1 MNKEKIIIKAL
12 DGGWYKL
19 ELTDK
24 YGTYVGVCEQTLE
37 DCIKYAKYYFSGADE
52 RKRKNDSWG
61 KCVQQLIEADRKA
74 GRSWE

>member
-1 MNKEKIIIKAL
+1 MNKETITIKAL
-12 DGGWYKL
+12 DSGWYKL

-24 YGTYVGVCEQTLE
+24 YGTYVGVCEQSVE
-37 DCIKYAKYYFSGADE
+37 DCMKYAENYFAGADE

-61 KCVQQLIEADRKA
+61 KCVQQLVEADRKA

>member
-1 MNKEKIIIKAL
+1 MNKETITIKTL
-12 DGGWYKL
+12 DSGWYKL

-37 DCIKYAKYYFSGADE
+37 DCIKYAKRYFEGAE
-52 RKRKNDSWG
+52 KRKRINDSWNE
-61 KCVQQLIEADRKA
+61 CVKHLVEEDRKA

>member
-1 MNKEKIIIKAL
+1 MNKEKITIKAL
-12 DGGWYKL
+12 DSGWYKL

-24 YGTYVGVCEQTLE
+24 YGSYLGVCEPTIE
-37 DCIKYAKYYFSGADE
+37 DCMKYAQNYFDGAEE

-61 KCVQQLIEADRKA
+61 KCVQQLVEADRKA